1 MSNDNIIQR
10 LYRGEEIRGQWRL
23 PDAPDTTFSGALS
36 LDRNGHMTL
45 TIERQVN
52 LVEGMQRTFSSER
65 RSIPVVLG
73 VLKEGDL
80 CTLQGLTPWGGSSLS
95 ISGGQLTEVFF
106 VRCAV
111 FGAHISPFEDF
122 RIRDISV
129 SLPILMDWSNTSW
142 CSDLN
147 SHPKGLTLQS
157 SDSRKLPLGT
167 ADNITGEIC
176 VWGGFS
182 FDVIPSKSLSMRQ
195 GSFLTI
201 SFSEQVSLES
211 ARKTIPLIGEF
222 LSLMTLSV
230 VRIPFFSCTSEEA
243 KQTLP
248 TGQGEEKPY
257 YPSMTV
263 WYYGMT
269 EGPPYDGL
277 SKDGMF
283 ITYVDLKEA
292 NQLDA
297 LVRIL
302 ARPEEFDLLLPLL
315 VPETG
320 DFHSYSK
327 WRFLSAA
334 QSLEYLDRR
343 TGSND
348 ALSSEKFLAK
358 RGRVLAAVAEEDRS
372 WLGER
377 LQRGNEPSLLYRIS
391 NTVQTNAEL
400 LRTTVD
406 QQSSFVKSV
415 RDTRNFFVHLDSKKR
430 NNSLKGLEFINATDK
445 LEALARASF
454 LREIGFDDQSL
465 AKLFGQ
471 TQRPYMKH
479 VRELFQSQN

>member
-1 MSNDNIIQR
+1 MKLAID
-10 LYRGEEIRGQWRL
+10 
-23 PDAPDTTFSGALS
+23 
-36 LDRNGHMTL
+36 
-45 TIERQVN
+45 RQVSF
-52 LVEGMQRTFSSER
+52 VEGMQSVLSFER
-65 RSIPVVLG
+65 KSIPIILG
-73 VLKEGDL
+73 VLEGGF
-80 CTLQGLTPWGGSSLS
+80 CTLQGLTLIEETSFGSL
-95 ISGGQLTEVFF
+95 LTEVFF
-106 VRCAV
+106 VSAAI
-111 FGAHISPFEDF
+111 FGAHMDSFTEFKVRNIT
-122 RIRDISV
+122 V
-129 SLPILMDWSNTSW
+129 SLPILMDWSKTSW

-147 SHPKGLTLQS
+147 SHPKGLTLQDS
-157 SDSRKLPLGT
+157 SFRKLPLGK

-182 FDVIPSKSLSMRQ
+182 FDVIPSRSLSMKQ
-195 GSFLTI
+195 GSFLTV
-201 SFSEQVSLES
+201 SFAEEVPLES
-211 ARKTIPLIGEF
+211 ARKTVPLIGEF
-222 LSLMTLSV
+222 LSLMTLSA
-230 VRIPFFSCTSEEA
+230 VRIPFFSCTTEEA
-243 KQTLP
+243 KRMLP

-257 YPSMTV
+257 YPTMTV

-269 EGPPYDGL
+269 EGLPYSGL
-277 SKDGMF
+277 SCDDMLL
-283 ITYVDLKEA
+283 TYVDLKEA

-297 LVRIL
+297 LVWIL

-315 VPETG
+315 VPETS

-327 WRFLSAA
+327 WRFLDAA

-348 ALSSEKFLAK
+348 VLSSEEFLAK
-358 RGRVLAAVAEEDRS
+358 KNRILAAVAAEDRS

-391 NTVQTNAEL
+391 NTIQTNAEL

-406 QQSSFVKSV
+406 QQESFVKSV
-415 RDTRNFFVHLDSKKR
+415 KDTRNFFVHLDSKKR
-430 NNSLKGLEFINATDK
+430 NDALKGLELINATDK